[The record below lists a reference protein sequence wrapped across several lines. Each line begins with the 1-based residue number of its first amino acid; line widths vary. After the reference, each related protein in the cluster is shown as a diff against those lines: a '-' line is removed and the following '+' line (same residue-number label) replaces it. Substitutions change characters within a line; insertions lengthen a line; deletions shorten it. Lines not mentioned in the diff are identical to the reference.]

1 MQHAAPE
8 VLVTNFHRRFTGVSA
23 TADAVLGGM
32 HRYFTTRLV
41 GRPLPSADQVLSL
54 RSALALSRY
63 PPPNRPFSIWHV
75 RRNLEM
81 AIVIFARDYLKLPIR
96 IVFTSAAQ
104 RLHSRMPRELIA
116 RMDAVV
122 ATTSQAAAYVPHL
135 AGIVPH
141 GVDIDR
147 FHPAQDRSGAWRKL
161 GLPGERGIGI
171 VGRIRPEKGTDCF
184 VEAMC
189 RVLNHR
195 PGYTGVIVGRAMQ
208 ADLLFEKQ
216 LRRRLEEAGLQDR
229 VIFLGEQPRERLPE
243 IVRSLSLLVA
253 SPRYEGYGMTP
264 LEAMASGVPVVATNT
279 GVYSQII
286 EDGRNGY
293 VVAIEDVEG
302 LSQAILNVT
311 SDDARLSEMGKYARQ
326 IAASRL
332 SIDKE
337 VHGYAQVYERLWKGE
352 VFV

>member
-54 RSALALSRY
+54 RSALALSRH

-147 FHPAQDRSGAWRKL
+147 FHPAQDRPSAWRKL

-171 VGRIRPEKGTDCF
+171 VGRIRPEKGTDFF

-189 RVLNHR
+189 RVLHHR

-208 ADLLFEKQ
+208 ADFLFEKQ
-216 LRRRLEEAGLQDR
+216 LKRRLEEAGLQDR

-243 IVRSLSLLVA
+243 IMRSLSLLVA

-279 GVYSQII
+279 GVYNQII
-286 EDGRNGY
+286 EDGHNGY

>member
-1 MQHAAPE
+1 MPHAAPE

-23 TADAVLGGM
+23 TADAVFAGM
-32 HRYFTTRLV
+32 HRYFTTQLV
-41 GRPLPSADQVLSL
+41 GRPLPSAKQVLSL
-54 RSALALSRY
+54 RAALALSRK
-63 PPPNRPFSIWHV
+63 PPPGRPFSIWHV

-81 AIVIFARDYLKLPIR
+81 AIVIFARDCLRLPIR

-104 RLHSRMPRELIA
+104 RLHSRVPRELIA

-122 ATTSQAAAYVPHL
+122 ATTSHAAAHVPNL

-141 GVDIDR
+141 GVDTDR
-147 FHPAQDRSGAWRKL
+147 FHPAADRADAWRKL
-161 GLPGERGIGI
+161 GLPGDRGIGI

-208 ADLLFEKQ
+208 SDLLFEKQ
-216 LRRRLEEAGLQDR
+216 LKCRLKEAGLQDR
-229 VIFLGEQPRERLPE
+229 VTFLGEQSRERLPH
-243 IVRSLSLLVA
+243 IMRSLSLLVA

-264 LEAMASGVPVVATNT
+264 LEAMASGVPVVATDT
-279 GVYSQII
+279 GVYRQII
-286 EDGRNGY
+286 DDGRNGY
-293 VVAIEDVEG
+293 VVAIGDVEG

-311 SDDARLSEMGKYARQ
+311 NDEARLIEMGRYARS
-326 IAASRL
+326 IATSRL

-337 VHGYAQVYERLWKGE
+337 VSGYAHVYERLWKGE

>member
-1 MQHAAPE
+1 MQHAVPE

-23 TADAVLGGM
+23 TADAVLSGM
-32 HRYFTTRLV
+32 HHYFTTRLV
-41 GRPLPSADQVLSL
+41 GRPLPSAKQVLSL
-54 RSALALSRY
+54 RSALALSRR

-81 AIVIFARDYLKLPIR
+81 AIVIFARDYLRLPIR

-104 RLHSRMPRELIA
+104 RIHSRVPRELIA

-122 ATTSQAAAYVPHL
+122 ATTSKAATYVPHL

-141 GVDIDR
+141 GVDVER
-147 FHPAQDRSGAWRKL
+147 FQPAVDKSEAWRKL

-189 RVLNHR
+189 RVLVHR

-208 ADLLFEKQ
+208 SDLLFEKHLQRQ
-216 LRRRLEEAGLQDR
+216 LVDAGLQDR
-229 VIFLGEQPRERLPE
+229 VIFLGEQPRDRLPD
-243 IVRSLSLLVA
+243 IMRALSLLVA

-264 LEAMASGVPVVATNT
+264 LEAMASGVPVVATDT
-279 GVYSQII
+279 GVYRQII

-293 VVAIEDVEG
+293 VVGIEDVEG
-302 LSQAILNVT
+302 LAQAILKVT
-311 SDDARLSEMGKYARQ
+311 SDDARLLDMGKNSRS
-326 IAASRL
+326 IATSRL